1 MSEERITEL
10 EDTLKKNM
18 VPFFPRLRVHGEVLV
33 VELTTISEC
42 LKELFHLIHGQEYV
56 KRSLVERLFYLY
68 TRLDSETGYLSE
80 EELEKNGELI
90 RRVLNEVRDIIS
102 IESRYMK

>member
-1 MSEERITEL
+1 MNEERITEL
-10 EDTLKKNM
+10 EGILKKNM
-18 VPFFPRLRVHGEVLV
+18 IPFFPHLRVHGEVLMD
-33 VELTTISEC
+33 ELTAISEC

-68 TRLDSETGYLSE
+68 TTLQAGSGYLSE
-80 EELEKNGELI
+80 EESAKSDELI
-90 RRVLNEVRDIIS
+90 IRVLNEVRDIIS